1 MRVADKRSD
10 KEGPQYE
17 MEWRQKGDNIVLD
30 VVDDEHALLG
40 P

>member
-10 KEGPQYE
+10 KEGPRYE
-17 MEWRQKGDNIVLD
+17 MEWRQKGDNVVLD
-30 VVDDEHALLG
+30 IVDDEHTLLG